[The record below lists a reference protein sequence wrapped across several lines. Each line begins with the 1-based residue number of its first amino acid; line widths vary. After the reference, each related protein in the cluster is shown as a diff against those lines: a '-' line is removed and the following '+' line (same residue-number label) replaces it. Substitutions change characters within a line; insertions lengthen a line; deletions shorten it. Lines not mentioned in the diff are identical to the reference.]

1 MEETEEQGL
10 ERLEK
15 NALEAEKQ
23 YRDALK
29 KSKTN
34 TLQKLIKDIGVEVG
48 KCYNVFYDGKL
59 KSTYTDECYIKIK
72 EIKTNESCEGID
84 LYGLVLINN
93 SSEISLSKGTL
104 FEFIDDIDFRR
115 VYEEITLR
123 EFNEIFEKTIYELKN
138 EI

>member
-59 KSTYTDECYIKIK
+59 DKCCIKIK

>member
-1 MEETEEQGL
+1 MEETEEQVL

-34 TLQKLIKDIGVEVG
+34 TLQKLIKYIGVEIG

-59 KSTYTDECYIKIK
+59 ECCIKTK

-84 LYGLVLINN
+84 LSGLVLINN

-138 EI
+138 EM